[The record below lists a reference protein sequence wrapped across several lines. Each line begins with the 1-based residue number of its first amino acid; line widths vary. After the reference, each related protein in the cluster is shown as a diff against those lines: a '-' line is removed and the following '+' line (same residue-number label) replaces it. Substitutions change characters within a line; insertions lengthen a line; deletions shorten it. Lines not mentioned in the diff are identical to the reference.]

1 MLLNIY
7 EHSYS
12 IIILKIRYRYSCY
25 ILFACLLQLLPSGQ
39 KTSNLLVFLFNCKL
53 INKQIIYFFVFI

>member
-25 ILFACLLQLLPSGQ
+25 ILFACLLQQLLLFDS
-39 KTSNLLVFLFNCKL
+39 KRITFSMCTELIILLK
-53 INKQIIYFFVFI
+53 ISFVN